1 MIMLSLCIAVKLP
14 KLSKIENFKIYYPI
28 NTRSHL
34 SIHCLTPEGK
44 SESEQGILKW
54 LKIP

>member
-1 MIMLSLCIAVKLP
+1 MIFLSLCIAVKLP

-28 NTRSHL
+28 NFRSHL